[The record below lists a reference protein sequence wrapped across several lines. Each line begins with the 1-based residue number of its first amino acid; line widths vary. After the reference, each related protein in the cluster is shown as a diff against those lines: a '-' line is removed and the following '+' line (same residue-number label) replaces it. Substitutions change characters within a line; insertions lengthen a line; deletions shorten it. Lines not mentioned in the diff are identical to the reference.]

1 MYLYTTHMIFIILK
15 QFFEQE
21 LSIVSFISV

>member
-1 MYLYTTHMIFIILK
+1 MYLYATHTIFIILK
-15 QFFEQE
+15 HFFEQE